1 MTRILLAF
9 ALAYVALVT
18 SLTAYGHLLHTPAP
32 RPPRNPA
39 TEDSIRLLLEGVD
52 AATLTLGQLDS
63 LAIRMLG
70 THSVTGGLR

>member
-9 ALAYVALVT
+9 GIAYVALVAG
-18 SLTAYGHLLHTPAP
+18 LTAYGHLLHTPVE

-63 LAIRMLG
+63 LAIRILG
-70 THSVTGGLR
+70 THSTTAGLR

>member
-1 MTRILLAF
+1 MTRILFAF
-9 ALAYVALVT
+9 ALACVALVT
-18 SLTAYGHLLHTPAP
+18 GLTAYGHLLHTPAP

-63 LAIRMLG
+63 LAIRIMA
-70 THSVTGGLR
+70 THSVTGGLE